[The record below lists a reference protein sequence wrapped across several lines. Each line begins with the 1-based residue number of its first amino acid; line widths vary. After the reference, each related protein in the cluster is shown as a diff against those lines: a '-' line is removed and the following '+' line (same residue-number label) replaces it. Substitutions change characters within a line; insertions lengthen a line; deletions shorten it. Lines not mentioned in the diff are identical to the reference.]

1 MQFFLFILGLLNFEI
16 LRETIGMW
24 KSEFDQWYIIYT
36 KMGKPVV
43 LFDNILIVQIINEL
57 MEFNNATTRRAH
69 INV

>member
-1 MQFFLFILGLLNFEI
+1 
-16 LRETIGMW
+16 
-24 KSEFDQWYIIYT
+24 
-36 KMGKPVV
+36 MGKPVV